1 MHVCV
6 CVCVHAHVYVCVC
19 VCTHCV
25 CAYVCAHVCVC
36 VCVCVHVYACICIF
50 CVCAYICAPVCICT
64 CVCVFAFEK
73 EQRNLMKGITERV
86 AYALSKKK
94 DFAHGKIICFL
105 SAEKMG
111 GVKVRTTH
119 RMTADTFN
127 SIVKLGSGLK
137 KKKKGK
143 KGKKK
148 VM

>member
-1 MHVCV
+1 MLSVKKSL
-6 CVCVHAHVYVCVC
+6 
-19 VCTHCV
+19 CTW
-25 CAYVCAHVCVC
+25 
-36 VCVCVHVYACICIF
+36 
-50 CVCAYICAPVCICT
+50 
-64 CVCVFAFEK
+64 
-73 EQRNLMKGITERV
+73 
-86 AYALSKKK
+86 K
-94 DFAHGKIICFL
+94 DLLFFL

-148 VM
+148 VMSV